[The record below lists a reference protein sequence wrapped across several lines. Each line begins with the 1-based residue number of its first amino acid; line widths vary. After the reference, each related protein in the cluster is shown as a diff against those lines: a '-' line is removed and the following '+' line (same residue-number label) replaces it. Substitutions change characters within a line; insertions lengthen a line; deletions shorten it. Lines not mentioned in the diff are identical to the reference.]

1 MALTPEPVTASGD
14 ADLAGRA
21 ETVLTVRWPQAAV
34 AGVEQLQGGAS
45 GLTYRAWLAGAPV
58 AEAVIKVAPAGLP
71 PVRNRDVLRQA
82 RLLSVLAGHAGVRV
96 PQVFGRDPG
105 DPPQC
110 PPLFVMSFEPGTSEE
125 PLHVAAEVPP
135 EDIRGRAL
143 QAAQMLAALHA
154 VPVEELEGA
163 GEADDA
169 SQPSR
174 AVAGATPAAE
184 PVLTPQQEVER
195 WVRALRTVPAE
206 LRPGADETAARLLA
220 RVPAAIEPAIC
231 HGDWRLGN
239 LLSVDADVI
248 AAIDWEIWS
257 IGDGRFDLAWFL
269 MMCDTRHPAA
279 IAGPETGMPPIA
291 ELVSHF
297 EECSGRPVS
306 DLGWFRA
313 LVVYKQVAATAL
325 IAKHSAKRG
334 IAMEPVSER
343 INRNLPE
350 MVSWANDLLTAG

>member
-1 MALTPEPVTASGD
+1 MTGEQF
-14 ADLAGRA
+14 RA
-21 ETVLTVRWPQAAV
+21 RTLDVLRAKWPQ
-34 AGVEQLQGGAS
+34 VEIGSFAELNGGAS
-45 GLTYRAWLAGAPV
+45 SLTFVAGLSGGPADRV
-58 AEAVIKVAPAGLP
+58 VVKVAPPGLEP
-71 PVRNRDVLRQA
+71 IRNRDVLRQA
-82 RLLSVLAGHAGVRV
+82 DLLEQLVGHEDVHV
-96 PQVFGRDPG
+96 PAVFGRSTGTSLDE
-105 DPPQC
+105 
-110 PPLFVMSFEPGTSEE
+110 PPLFVMSFDPGDSEE
-125 PLHVAAEVPP
+125 PLHIHSE
-135 EDIRGRAL
+135 
-143 QAAQMLAALHA
+143 LATSDVH
-154 VPVEELEGA
+154 
-163 GEADDA
+163 
-169 SQPSR
+169 SR
-174 AVAGATPAAE
+174 AVHAVRMLVALQNVTIFGQEGSGVSPLQELDRWAKALTTVTPEHSEGTSTLLTRLRDSLPTAGPA
-184 PVLTPQQEVER
+184 VL
-195 WVRALRTVPAE
+195 L
-206 LRPGADETAARLLA
+206 
-220 RVPAAIEPAIC
+220 

-239 LLSVDADVI
+239 MLCVGPTIESV
-248 AAIDWEIWS
+248 IDWEIWS

-350 MVSWANDLLTAG
+350 MVSWANELLTAG